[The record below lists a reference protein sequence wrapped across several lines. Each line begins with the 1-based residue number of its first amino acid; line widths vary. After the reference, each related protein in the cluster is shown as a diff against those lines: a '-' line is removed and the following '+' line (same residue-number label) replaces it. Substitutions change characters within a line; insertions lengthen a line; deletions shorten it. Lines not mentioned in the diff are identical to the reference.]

1 MNRNRE
7 LIIIFVIITLVFLYK
22 LIFSSKNKGSFL
34 DEIRDKD
41 IKSMVSKKYIN
52 SDNHNIPFLVY
63 GNKDSIVVYRDWWD
77 KVSVGDSI
85 LKPKGSLEIVIKN
98 SDKIEKF
105 DYEDK
110 FGLDN

>member
-1 MNRNRE
+1 MSRNKNLLVI
-7 LIIIFVIITLVFLYK
+7 LIVAALVFLYK
-22 LIFSSKNKGSFL
+22 FIFSSKDEGGFL
-34 DEIRDKD
+34 DEIRDKG
-41 IKSMVSKKYIN
+41 IKSIVSKKYIDY
-52 SDNHNIPFLVY
+52 DNHNISFLVY

-105 DYEDK
+105 DFGDK
-110 FGLDN
+110 